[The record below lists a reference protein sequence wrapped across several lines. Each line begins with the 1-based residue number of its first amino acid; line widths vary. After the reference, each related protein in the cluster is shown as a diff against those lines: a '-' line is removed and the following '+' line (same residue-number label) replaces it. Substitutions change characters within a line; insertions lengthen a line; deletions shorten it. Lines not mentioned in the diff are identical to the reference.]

1 MEFETKCLH
10 AGYTPGNGDPRVLPI
25 VQSTTYTYDST
36 ESIGKLFDLEE
47 SGFFYTRLANPT
59 TSAVEEKLAALE
71 GGVGALC
78 TASGQSATFYA
89 LLNILESGDHFISSS
104 YIYGGTYN
112 LFAHTFK
119 KMGIDVTFVDQFAP
133 LEELKKAIRPNTK
146 AIFGETIANPAMH
159 VLDFAKFA
167 QLAHEHAIPFFVDN
181 TFATPYFCQPFQH
194 GADIV
199 IHSTTKYLD
208 GHAVATGGVI
218 IDGGRF
224 DWANGKFPQLAEPDE
239 TYHGIVYTETFGKA
253 AYITKARVQL
263 MRDLG
268 ATPAP
273 QNSFYLNLGLE
284 TLPLRMDRHY
294 ENALKVAEFI
304 QKQPS
309 VAQITYPGLPEDP
322 NFALKEQYL
331 PNGLCGVITFEIA
344 AGRAAAAKW
353 LDALELVSL
362 EVHVADI
369 RTCALHP
376 ATSTHRQ
383 MSDEELLAAG
393 ISPGTIRLSCGIENS
408 ADILSDLAQ
417 AFQKLEG

>member
-1 MEFETKCLH
+1 
-10 AGYTPGNGDPRVLPI
+10 
-25 VQSTTYTYDST
+25 
-36 ESIGKLFDLEE
+36 
-47 SGFFYTRLANPT
+47 
-59 TSAVEEKLAALE
+59 
-71 GGVGALC
+71 
-78 TASGQSATFYA
+78 
-89 LLNILESGDHFISSS
+89 
-104 YIYGGTYN
+104 
-112 LFAHTFK
+112 
-119 KMGIDVTFVDQFAP
+119 
-133 LEELKKAIRPNTK
+133 
-146 AIFGETIANPAMH
+146 
-159 VLDFAKFA
+159 
-167 QLAHEHAIPFFVDN
+167 
-181 TFATPYFCQPFQH
+181 
-194 GADIV
+194 
-199 IHSTTKYLD
+199 
-208 GHAVATGGVI
+208 
-218 IDGGRF
+218 
-224 DWANGKFPQLAEPDE
+224 
-239 TYHGIVYTETFGKA
+239 
-253 AYITKARVQL
+253 

-304 QKQPS
+304 QNQPS